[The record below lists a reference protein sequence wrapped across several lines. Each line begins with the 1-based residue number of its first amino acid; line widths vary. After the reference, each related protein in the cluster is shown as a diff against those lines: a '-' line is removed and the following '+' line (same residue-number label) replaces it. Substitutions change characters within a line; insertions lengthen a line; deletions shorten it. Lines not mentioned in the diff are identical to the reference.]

1 TRIAALLKCSRVS
14 RSTSISVAAMSS
26 INRARKA
33 PADWRSMKVRT
44 GVIERESAGVLRAG
58 LMLDIAATEIE
69 VLLLTR
75 EHFSNAA
82 ILVGR
87 HSFTKPLRT
96 LDALQLAL
104 AIDLRAQELLDVF
117 IVADKALCEVAKSE
131 GLPVLNP
138 DE

>member
-1 TRIAALLKCSRVS
+1 
-14 RSTSISVAAMSS
+14 
-26 INRARKA
+26 
-33 PADWRSMKVRT
+33 MKVRT
-44 GVIERESAGVLRAG
+44 GVIERQSAGALRAR

-82 ILVGR
+82 ILGR

-104 AIDLRAQELLDVF
+104 AIDLRAQELLNVF
-117 IVADKALCEVAKSE
+117 VVADKALCEVAKSE

-138 DE
+138 DETP